1 LVHCSTRWSNRDA
14 ARVARL
20 HPFRTID
27 AFPPTLIPVID
38 PSVTGL
44 ELRTTSH
51 ADRVPQTRYMISFR
65 DVEGGSPMK
74 SVASILKAKADH
86 TIYTIAPTASVFEAI
101 NLMADKRIGA
111 LVVLEDGQIVG
122 IVTERD
128 YARKIALKSRASRKT
143 PVRDIMST
151 SVIHVS
157 PQHTSEDCMVL
168 MARNHLRHLPV
179 IDRGKL
185 VGMISIRDLVNEI
198 IANL

>member
-1 LVHCSTRWSNRDA
+1 M
-14 ARVARL
+14 
-20 HPFRTID
+20 
-27 AFPPTLIPVID
+27 
-38 PSVTGL
+38 PSVT
-44 ELRTTSH
+44 ELL
-51 ADRVPQTRYMISFR
+51 
-65 DVEGGSPMK
+65 
-74 SVASILKAKADH
+74 ASRPDSIV
-86 TIYTIAPTASVFEAI
+86 YTIAPTASVFEAI

>member
-1 LVHCSTRWSNRDA
+1 M
-14 ARVARL
+14 
-20 HPFRTID
+20 
-27 AFPPTLIPVID
+27 
-38 PSVTGL
+38 PSVTDIL
-44 ELRTTSH
+44 ASRS
-51 ADRVPQTRYMISFR
+51 D
-65 DVEGGSPMK
+65 
-74 SVASILKAKADH
+74 SVV
-86 TIYTIAPTASVFEAI
+86 YTIAPTASVFEAM

-111 LVVLEDGQIVG
+111 LVVQEDGQIVG

>member
-1 LVHCSTRWSNRDA
+1 M
-14 ARVARL
+14 
-20 HPFRTID
+20 
-27 AFPPTLIPVID
+27 
-38 PSVTGL
+38 PSVTDIL
-44 ELRTTSH
+44 
-51 ADRVPQTRYMISFR
+51 
-65 DVEGGSPMK
+65 
-74 SVASILKAKADH
+74 ASRPDPVV
-86 TIYTIAPTASVFEAI
+86 YTIAPTASVFEAMT
-101 NLMADKRIGA
+101 LMADKRIGA
-111 LVVLEDGQIVG
+111 LVVQEDGRIVG